1 MNRENVKKLICLGL
15 CIVLFA
21 AFSFAVPDFWNFD
34 ISYKNEKLDVHIP
47 NTVSEDVKREKFTLP
62 LVYIYSHD
70 IDRLMPSGN
79 GRPTAL

>member
-47 NTVSEDVKREKFTLP
+47 NTVSEDVKRE
-62 LVYIYSHD
+62 
-70 IDRLMPSGN
+70 
-79 GRPTAL
+79 